1 MISRNSWIASNDMD
15 FVDRDG
21 MIKLAKDRFDLQRYK
36 SAEGEDVVIVNDFY
50 DYDISAISRVV
61 IQAHK
66 NPYNENREDRK
77 IFFEEETTAK
87 RGSYVIWEN
96 KWWLTL
102 TKVEGNHA
110 YRHATISEC
119 NNMLKWYDKR
129 GKLHAF
135 PCIFYPQSKAN
146 SFDYNQSIDT
156 VVALCKIEVQYNEFT
171 NEIKTS
177 DRFVLNG
184 LAYKVSSVNKHKM
197 NDCTDPNSVSTIVF
211 DLTVTDVQS
220 DDDLI
225 NNIANV
231 NKYKYT
237 LNIEENDFECTTNT
251 SGTLSWSVKLGESVV
266 DIPVEF
272 KSSDESIVK
281 VWDNG
286 YYETY
291 KDGKA
296 IITCNIKDNVDL
308 KDSVQITVGNISI
321 DVISIK
327 ISPNETKILQG
338 ESNTYEVARYINE
351 SKTTYV
357 LNIEDISTLD
367 KSYYDIEIGTN
378 TFTIKNNKKSSEK
391 VKVKCSD
398 TYGNSE
404 IFEFTLGGA
413 W

>member
-272 KSSDESIVK
+272 KSSYESIVK

-286 YYETY
+286 YYETLLY
-291 KDGKA
+291 RVM
-296 IITCNIKDNVDL
+296 T
-308 KDSVQITVGNISI
+308 SHFI
-321 DVISIK
+321 DVLLRAEVEVIEENNAIK
-327 ISPNETKILQG
+327 ELNDTNYFDNMTSEDKEFYFNLTRTKLNEVIR
-338 ESNTYEVARYINE
+338 EV
-351 SKTTYV
+351 
-357 LNIEDISTLD
+357 
-367 KSYYDIEIGTN
+367 
-378 TFTIKNNKKSSEK
+378 NKLRKE
-391 VKVKCSD
+391 
-398 TYGNSE
+398 TE
-404 IFEFTLGGA
+404 E
-413 W
+413 